1 MFFFFNDTATTEIY
15 TLSLHDALPILISS
29 KVAAQLPLLIVHLKV
44 AALPAV
50 IPVMVVVGLVLFVI
64 VAVPLWT
71 LQAPVPT
78 TAVFAAIGNVLV
90 LHWFRLTPASATV
103 GLALFVNT
111 TSSVLGVHTPLL
123 IVQRNVT
130 LLPAVS
136 PVTVL
141 VFEPA
146 AVMLA
151 PFAAPTIVQAPL
163 PAAGMFPAS
172 VKFPPLHCSCSAPGL
187 RLQLRSWGSGSSLV

>member
-1 MFFFFNDTATTEIY
+1 
-15 TLSLHDALPILISS
+15 
-29 KVAAQLPLLIVHLKV
+29 VAAQLPLLIVHRKV

-50 IPVMVVVGLVLFVI
+50 IPVIVVVGLVLLVI

-130 LLPAVS
+130 LFPAVN
-136 PVTVL
+136 PLTALLFAEGV
-141 VFEPA
+141 
-146 AVMLA
+146 VMLA
-151 PFAAPTIVQAPL
+151 PFAAPTIVHAPL

-172 VKFPPLHCSCSAPGL
+172 VKFPLLHCSWSAPAADT
-187 RLQLRSWGSGSSLV
+187 SLV

>member
-29 KVAAQLPLLIVHLKV
+29 KVARQLPLLIVHLKV

-50 IPVMVVVGLVLFVI
+50 IPVMVVVGLVLLVI

-78 TAVFAAIGNVLV
+78 VAMFAAIGNVLV
-90 LHWFRLTPASATV
+90 LHWLMFTPASATV
-103 GLALFVNT
+103 GLALFVST

-123 IVQRNVT
+123 TVQRNVT
-130 LLPAVS
+130 LFPAVN
-136 PVTVL
+136 PLTAL
-141 VFEPA
+141 LFA
-146 AVMLA
+146 AGVVMLA
-151 PFAAPTIVQAPL
+151 PFAAPTIVHMPV
-163 PAAGMFPAS
+163 PAAGMFPAN
-172 VKFPPLHCSCSAPGL
+172 VKFPLLHCSWSAPAAEVVGV
-187 RLQLRSWGSGSSLV
+187 W